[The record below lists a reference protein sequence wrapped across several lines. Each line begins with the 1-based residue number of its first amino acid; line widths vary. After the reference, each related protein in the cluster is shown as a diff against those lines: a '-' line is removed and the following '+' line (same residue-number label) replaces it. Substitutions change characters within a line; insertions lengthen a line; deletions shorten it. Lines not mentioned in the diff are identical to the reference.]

1 MTRSPAPDRLPSF
14 LAGVLVT
21 GSLLAL
27 GVLCIALRVPMADAL
42 ARGFS
47 AAEWHPPTAY
57 PPFAAI
63 LFTPAAWLPTG
74 VLRAVLLLGSA
85 GLLALLILLSCRLAG
100 LRARPGPVL
109 AATIAGLWLEP
120 LFQAPLPGQ
129 INLALACLA
138 VWDLSRPPAALGRG
152 FALGTAAGITLTP
165 AVLIAYLLLAGRV
178 RAGLTALAAFA
189 GTGLLG
195 LLVLPQASAEF
206 WTRHLPASGLAL
218 LPDWP
223 PLWVWCVPLLAYLA
237 RTVRRAHREHRAR
250 RHRVPGLPDPAPG
263 RAAASVAA
271 SAGSV
276 ADSVAGPVA
285 GSVAGT
291 PAEVPGGAS
300 GGASGEARDA
310 VPSPRS
316 ALGEEDVRIVEDPQH
331 HEQQTSARHHVLR
344 HDL

>member
-14 LAGVLVT
+14 PAGVLVT

-27 GVLCIALRVPMADAL
+27 GVLCIASRVPMADAL
-42 ARGFS
+42 VRGFS
-47 AAEWHPPTAY
+47 AAEWHPPAAY

-63 LFTPAAWLPTG
+63 LFTPAAWLPTA

-138 VWDLSRPPAALGRG
+138 VWDLSRPRAALGRG

-165 AVLIAYLLLAGRV
+165 AVFIAYLLLAGRV
-178 RAGLTALAAFA
+178 RTGLTALAAFA

-206 WTRHLPASGLAL
+206 WARHLPAPGRAL

-223 PLWVWCVPLLAYLA
+223 PLWVWCVPLLACVA
-237 RTVRRAHREHRAR
+237 RAVRRAHRERRAR
-250 RHRVPGLPDPAPG
+250 RAGRPRAHDHRGPAPG
-263 RAAASVAA
+263 QAAER
-271 SAGSV
+271 
-276 ADSVAGPVA
+276 
-285 GSVAGT
+285 T
-291 PAEVPGGAS
+291 PGGAPGEGRGTNPCAFPDGIRGATP
-300 GGASGEARDA
+300 GGVRDETPGGIPGEAADR
-310 VPSPRS
+310 VPSPRP
-316 ALGEEDVRIVEDPQH
+316 ALGEEGVPLSRW
-331 HEQQTSARHHVLR
+331 SAARR
-344 HDL
+344 RP

>member
-47 AAEWHPPTAY
+47 AAEWHPPAAY

-178 RAGLTALAAFA
+178 RTGLTALAAFA

-250 RHRVPGLPDPAPG
+250 RHRAHGRPDTAPG
-263 RAAASVAA
+263 QTAVSVAA
-271 SAGSV
+271 S
-276 ADSVAGPVA
+276 VA
-285 GSVAGT
+285 GSVAGWVAGSIAEET
-291 PAEVPGGAS
+291 PAEVPGEAS
-300 GGASGEARDA
+300 FEASGEARDG

-316 ALGEEDVRIVEDPQH
+316 ALGEEDVRVVEDPQH
-331 HEQQTSARHHVLR
+331 HEQQTPARHHVLR

>member
-1 MTRSPAPDRLPSF
+1 MTRSPAPDRLPSS

-47 AAEWHPPTAY
+47 AAEWHPPAAY

-138 VWDLSRPPAALGRG
+138 VWDLSRPRAALGRG

-165 AVLIAYLLLAGRV
+165 AVFIAYLLLAGRV
-178 RAGLTALAAFA
+178 RTGLTALAAFA
-189 GTGLLG
+189 GTALLG
-195 LLVLPQASAEF
+195 LLVFPQASAEF
-206 WTRHLPASGLAL
+206 WTRLLSATGRAL

-237 RTVRRAHREHRAR
+237 RTVRLAHREHRAR
-250 RHRVPGLPDPAPG
+250 RARAHDEMPGEMPG
-263 RAAASVAA
+263 
-271 SAGSV
+271 
-276 ADSVAGPVA
+276 
-285 GSVAGT
+285 
-291 PAEVPGGAS
+291 EV
-300 GGASGEARDA
+300 SGEARER
-310 VPSPRS
+310 VPCPRS
-316 ALGEEDVRIVEDPQH
+316 AFGEEDVRVVEDPQH
-331 HEQQTSARHHVLR
+331 HEQQTPARHHVLR